1 MAKLAMVE
9 QMDQTVFQL
18 ISNDTIGT
26 SITEFSFSMCF
37 LGTSQ
42 ELNFQRLWEDFVTF
56 KINSCIFWIF
66 EAKKMHVSVQHPQIR
81 SSGRRKSLYLVMY
94 YFHSTYCTPHAN
106 CKVGA
111 KLRGKQFFH
120 PQCCSPSRHPL
131 LIKWSRHWY
140 KWELGLIFL
149 IKVLTFSIAIT
160 QQLTALDL
168 LHITIPIMPFQKC
181 KGNRLCQAILTTA
194 RCRTDV
200 LRDLLLKKKCFSSS

>member
-1 MAKLAMVE
+1 
-9 QMDQTVFQL
+9 MDQTVFQL

-94 YFHSTYCTPHAN
+94 YFHSTYWTPHAN

-120 PQCCSPSRHPL
+120 PQCCSPTRHPL
-131 LIKWSRHWY
+131 LIKWNRHWY

-149 IKVLTFSIAIT
+149 IKVRFPDLFNCNYSATDSIGFTSYHNSHHAISEMQRKQVVPSHT
-160 QQLTALDL
+160 NY
-168 LHITIPIMPFQKC
+168 C
-181 KGNRLCQAILTTA
+181 KVQDWCTERPAVKEE
-194 RCRTDV
+194 V
-200 LRDLLLKKKCFSSS
+200 LFK